1 MLKDLIKERLDAAA
15 EEIFGLFERTIK
27 SYEEQLY
34 RVREESERHRQQLE
48 AICKAQIV
56 IRVGD
61 VQQSIGHQENLP
73 TQLLWGNSSLEQEN
87 PQPLTVKEEKD
98 GQQLPHVKEE
108 EEKADVSELSLP
120 GVSKDSENNEDK
132 LTNLLQLHHHHH
144 DSSRGDL
151 HGGLPPDN
159 LQAPLTDSDCME
171 EPLGKDADCEAVL
184 RELLTKQEMI
194 LDQQKRILGS
204 LQKYHH
210 PNKGSNEGTIP
221 KGKIPVETVE
231 ALKRLEAE
239 LHTDPGLKSN
249 LISYLGLIG
258 GFNLKDTVWRIMKT
272 TISNHV
278 AKQMNWRGI
287 NNKISF
293 QHLLLK
299 TIIIEAVR
307 RNPTTATA
315 SNKDVEVLMVK
326 FLHLA
331 GDREG
336 GRRQRQQNAVEK
348 KAEADG

>member
-171 EPLGKDADCEAVL
+171 EPLGKDADCEGLGIKHRASMGSGTNTAML
-184 RELLTKQEMI
+184 PEPFQFLNFDSKFRCPDRRSEKNSCQTQRRSHM
-194 LDQQKRILGS
+194 KRVS
-204 LQKYHH
+204 VHC
-210 PNKGSNEGTIP
+210 
-221 KGKIPVETVE
+221 
-231 ALKRLEAE
+231 
-239 LHTDPGLKSN
+239 N
-249 LISYLGLIG
+249 LNSTM
-258 GFNLKDTVWRIMKT
+258 DTVRRRSKVWLNFTKKNDQSAQCNICNTAISCKGGCT
-272 TISNHV
+272 TNMIKHL
-278 AKQMNWRGI
+278 RLHGI
-287 NNKISF
+287 KVPS
-293 QHLLLK
+293 
-299 TIIIEAVR
+299 
-307 RNPTTATA
+307 
-315 SNKDVEVLMVK
+315 S
-326 FLHLA
+326 
-331 GDREG
+331 G
-336 GRRQRQQNAVEK
+336 
-348 KAEADG
+348 